1 MGRRSA
7 PLALAAIPAI
17 ALSLAI
23 PLANR
28 TEPVIA
34 GAPFL
39 LVWIVAWVI
48 ATPLFLYAAYRVQ
61 QRP

>member
-1 MGRRSA
+1 M
-7 PLALAAIPAI
+7 ALAAIPAL

-28 TEPVIA
+28 AEPALA
-34 GAPFL
+34 GASFL

-48 ATPLFLYAAYRVQ
+48 ATPFFLYAAYRLQ